1 MSVLAPLFSDS
12 TSIYLPGAVGWEA
25 GINNDS
31 DNSSFFFFFNFC
43 LAAPQGSQDLSSPA
57 RDGTPGPLQ
66 GKLRVLTTG
75 PLGKSQLLVVPR
87 GMALAGVLIEE

>member
-1 MSVLAPLFSDS
+1 MSVLTPLFSHS
-12 TSIYLPGAVGWEA
+12 TSIYLPGVVGWEA
-25 GINNDS
+25 GINNGS
-31 DNSSFFFFFNFC
+31 DNRSFFFFFNFC
-43 LAAPQGSQDLSSPA
+43 LAAPQGLQDLSSPA

-87 GMALAGVLIEE
+87 GMALAGVLTEE

>member
-12 TSIYLPGAVGWEA
+12 TSIYLPGAGGWEA
-25 GINNDS
+25 GINNES
-31 DNSSFFFFFNFC
+31 DNSSFFFFNFC

-66 GKLRVLTTG
+66 GGLRVLTTG